1 MVTMASIAND
11 RNGTRRVLFV
21 APDGTRKTIRLGKV
35 DKKTAEG
42 VCRHVEALL
51 AAQIAAQPI
60 PRETALWLAEIG
72 DTLRG
77 KLAAVGLIE
86 ERPTWTLGALIET
99 WLQGRAGGLRPGTLV
114 RLEQSRRS
122 ALAFFGEGR
131 RIATITPGDAEDF
144 RAWLL
149 SQGLA
154 EATVRKRCSD
164 MRSWLRY
171 AVRRRWI
178 DDNAFEGV
186 PTAAI
191 ATDNLRYV
199 SEADA
204 RRVLEHI
211 GDPDL
216 RLLFVLARW
225 GGLRVVSEPKLL
237 TWDCVDWERRRLRV
251 PSPKTERYGHG
262 QRIIPLFPELAEPL
276 SEAFERAREGEAF
289 ILPKLSRVSSAALR
303 KPIEAAIRRAGLRL
317 WPRLWQNLRSS
328 RQTDLE
334 QRFPGHVV
342 CAWMGNNRQTAQRHY
357 LQVLDSDYERAAQNP
372 AQQGAETSGST
383 LHKQDPQNPESVL
396 VQHLAAWLSKCT
408 NLQATPTGLEPSD
421 VKRILEMLY
430 GIRGA

>member
-1 MVTMASIAND
+1 MASIAHD
-11 RNGTRRVLFV
+11 GNGRRRILFV

-60 PRETALWLAEIG
+60 PRETAVWLAEIG
-72 DTLRG
+72 DTLRAR
-77 KLAAVGLIE
+77 LAAAGLIE
-86 ERPTWTLGALIET
+86 TRPTWTLAALIEA
-99 WLQGRAGGLRPGTLV
+99 WMNSRSGGLRPGTLA
-114 RLEQSRRS
+114 RLKQSQRS
-122 ALAFFGEGR
+122 ALEFFGPDR
-131 RIATITPGDAEDF
+131 RIASITPGDAEDF
-144 RAWLL
+144 RAALL

-164 MRSWLRY
+164 MRSWMRY
-171 AVRRRWI
+171 AMRHHWI
-178 DDNAFEGV
+178 DSNPFECV
-186 PTAAI
+186 PTTAI
-191 ATDNLRYV
+191 ATDKLRYI

-251 PSPKTERYGHG
+251 PSPKTERYGYG
-262 QRIIPLFPELAEPL
+262 QRVIPLYPELVEPL
-276 SEAFERAREGEAF
+276 SEAFERAQEGEQF
-289 ILPKLSRVSSAALR
+289 ILPKLRRISSAALR
-303 KPIEAAIRRAGLRL
+303 KPIQAAIIRAGLRP

-372 AQQGAETSGST
+372 AQQHAEMLGTTRQGPN
-383 LHKQDPQNPESVL
+383 PQNPEGVIL
-396 VQHLAAWLSKCT
+396 QQLAALFSKCT
-408 NLQATPTGLEPSD
+408 NIQVTPTGFEP
-421 VKRILEMLY
+421 VLQ
-430 GIRGA
+430 A